1 MDGEIILPKSPEMV
15 TRSCVEIP
23 IELLKER
30 LLGFES
36 GFERD
41 LRDEDSSVTASSTV
55 NSG

>member
-1 MDGEIILPKSPEMV
+1 MV